1 MAGNFLVGAENTTSQ
16 TQAAE
21 HPAPKPVL
29 PPNVVALPHRVPLT
43 TPAMTQL
50 SDSVLAWDATTKE
63 TTVEAGAPQ
72 GKFTFNFTNI
82 SSAPVTITSVRTS
95 CGCTTAHL
103 AHMPWTVE
111 PGTDGQIDVVMN
123 LMGKSGTVIKTI
135 TVSTDKGMKMLL
147 AKTVIQPPKMRSMSG
162 TERTKNQK
170 VALADRQAVFR
181 GECASCHATPAE
193 GQYGKNLYD
202 VACGI
207 CHESPHRATMVPDLH
222 TLKVKTDFNFWRT
235 WITNGK
241 PGTLMPA
248 FASSQGGILND
259 AQINSLAA
267 YLAHVIPSN
276 PVPPK
281 NVKSDLK

>member
-1 MAGNFLVGAENTTSQ
+1 
-16 TQAAE
+16 
-21 HPAPKPVL
+21 
-29 PPNVVALPHRVPLT
+29 
-43 TPAMTQL
+43 
-50 SDSVLAWDATTKE
+50 WDATTKE
-63 TTVEAGAPQ
+63 TIVKAGAPQ

-82 SSAPVTITSVRTS
+82 SSAPVTIMSVRTS

-111 PGTDGQIDVVMN
+111 PGTNGQIDVVMN
-123 LMGKSGTVIKTI
+123 LMGKRGTVIKTI
-135 TVSTDKGMKMLL
+135 TVSTDKGNKMLL
-147 AKTVIQPPKMRSMSG
+147 AKTIIRPFKMQPMSSAA
-162 TERTKNQK
+162 RAKNQK
-170 VALADRQAVFR
+170 VAMADRQAVFR

-193 GQYGKNLYD
+193 GKYGKDLYD

-222 TLKVKTDFNFWRT
+222 ALKVKTDFNFWRT

-248 FASSQGGILND
+248 FSSSQGGILND

-267 YLAHVIPSN
+267 YLAHVIPSK
-276 PVPPK
+276 PVTTQ